1 MAYTLNR
8 RAILQAALEHDL
20 TIVDL
25 AEKAGVHRVTLHK
38 ALSLNDPSE
47 PTLRTVVGLSRV
59 LDLPVESLLQ
69 AS

>member
-8 RAILQAALEHDL
+8 RAVLQAALERDL

-25 AEKAGVHRVTLHK
+25 AEVAGIHRVTLHK
-38 ALSLNDPSE
+38 ALSLTHPSE
-47 PTLRTVVGLSRV
+47 PTLRTVVGLSNA
-59 LDLPVESLLQ
+59 LGLPVESLLA